1 MREGT
6 VPREEH
12 EQLRC
17 NLQAEV
23 SALSLKLSDLERKH
37 ERTCT
42 EVFQITELS
51 KEVFNLKEALNSLS
65 ELSGPGKQQNPQ
77 EVAKLQGTIKAL
89 EQQLAVGIRDQE
101 TGVISPPASPLQ
113 GHMDEDVQRLL
124 YQILMMQQLQE
135 QGR

>member
-1 MREGT
+1 MLGT

-17 NLQAEV
+17 SLQAEV
-23 SALSLKLSDLERKH
+23 STLSLKLSDLERKH
-37 ERTCT
+37 EKTCT

-51 KEVFNLKEALNSLS
+51 KEVFKLKEALNSLS
-65 ELSGPGKQQNPQ
+65 ELSGQGGTLPKVAPQKQQNPQ

-89 EQQLAVGIRDQE
+89 EQQLA
-101 TGVISPPASPLQ
+101 

-124 YQILMMQQLQE
+124 YQILMMQRLQE